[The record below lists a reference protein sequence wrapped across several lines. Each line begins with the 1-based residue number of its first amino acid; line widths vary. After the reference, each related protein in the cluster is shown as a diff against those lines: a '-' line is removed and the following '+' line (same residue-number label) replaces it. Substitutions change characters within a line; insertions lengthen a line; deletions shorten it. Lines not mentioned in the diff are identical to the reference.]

1 MEINGLWIYW
11 PNQCEYCKKSW
22 TTAHCAKNQSFMQT
36 LTNMNQEYLGS
47 LHFTCDY
54 FVPDEEKIE
63 EVKNSQSTMP
73 C

>member
-1 MEINGLWIYW
+1 MEVNGLWIYW

-22 TTAHCAKNQSFMQT
+22 TTEHCEKNQSFMRT
-36 LTNMNQEYLGS
+36 LTSMNQEYLGS

-63 EVKNSQSTMP
+63 EVKQSQSTMP

>member
-1 MEINGLWIYW
+1 MKVNGLWIYW

-22 TTAHCAKNQSFMQT
+22 TTEHCTKNQSFMQT

-63 EVKNSQSTMP
+63 EVKQSQSTMP

>member
-1 MEINGLWIYW
+1 MEVNGLWIYW

-22 TTAHCAKNQSFMQT
+22 TTEHCAKNQSFMQK
-36 LTNMNQEYLGS
+36 LKDMHQEYLGS

-63 EVKNSQSTMP
+63 EVKQSQSTMS